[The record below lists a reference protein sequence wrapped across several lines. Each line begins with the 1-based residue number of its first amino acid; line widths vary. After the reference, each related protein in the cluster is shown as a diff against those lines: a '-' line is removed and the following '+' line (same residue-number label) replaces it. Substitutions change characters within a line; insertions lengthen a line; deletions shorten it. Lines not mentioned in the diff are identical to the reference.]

1 MITSIDT
8 EDNLINP
15 IPIFEKTTTNK
26 ELPKLIKEVYV
37 KHTTKTIIN
46 AEKLNTFPLRWG
58 KIYLLLQLLCD
69 NLLGGQA
76 KIIR

>member
-1 MITSIDT
+1 MITSIDK

-46 AEKLNTFPLRWG
+46 AEKLNTFPLR
-58 KIYLLLQLLCD
+58 
-69 NLLGGQA
+69 
-76 KIIR
+76 